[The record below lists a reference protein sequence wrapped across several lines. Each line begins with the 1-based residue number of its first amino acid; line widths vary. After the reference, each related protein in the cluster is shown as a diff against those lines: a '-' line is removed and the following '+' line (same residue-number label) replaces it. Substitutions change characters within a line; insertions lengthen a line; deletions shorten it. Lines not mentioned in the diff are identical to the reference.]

1 MRIDEFLKLHAG
13 DLVVRDGDSYV
24 ELLPVTATR
33 GSGGVLCYGR
43 FYDYMDLR
51 VATPAD
57 KEAYRQREK
66 EHWAAIQRV
75 RDEVA
80 EVVTPLFGEQQ
91 LFAGAMD
98 HRSPEEVASCMW
110 ATPVVGVSLQRLAYV
125 GKEIR
130 RLRDEVK
137 SLKGEADGR

>member
-1 MRIDEFLKLHAG
+1 MRIDEFLKLRAG
-13 DLVVRDGDSYV
+13 DSVVLNGYYPIK
-24 ELLPVTATR
+24 LLPVTATR
-33 GSGGVLCYGR
+33 ESGGVICYGR
-43 FYDYMDLR
+43 LYDHMDLR

-98 HRSPEEVASCMW
+98 HRSPEEAAACMW
-110 ATPVVGVSLQRLAYV
+110 ATPVVGVSLRSLAYV

-130 RLRDEVK
+130 RLHDEVK
-137 SLKGEADGR
+137 SLKGEV